1 MTTQQNNK
9 NSYLD
14 ISEISEVHSYFTGT
28 KENILHIL
36 GVPIIIYNY
45 KVVNSENTGN
55 KDCSVIQLKRARFD
69 ESTESCY
76 ELDDY
81 YSIILTKSIPVT
93 ETLRK
98 IDKENFPFGCKI
110 IKAHNKNYYK
120 IVSIKDKGL

>member
-28 KENILHIL
+28 KEIILHIL

-55 KDCSVIQLKRARFD
+55 KDALLF
-69 ESTESCY
+69 
-76 ELDDY
+76 
-81 YSIILTKSIPVT
+81 
-93 ETLRK
+93 
-98 IDKENFPFGCKI
+98 N
-110 IKAHNKNYYK
+110 
-120 IVSIKDKGL
+120 